1 MPLATIRRRV
11 GWLEGDAMF
20 LSLVDY
26 PPFTLPE
33 IEAIAYRVQVGEPLT
48 REELD
53 RLHRQRSVAGG
64 EFIISA
70 NRGNVTVK
78 QYVGVDLSKI

>member
-11 GWLEGDAMF
+11 GRLEGVAMF
-20 LSLVDY
+20 LSPVEY

-33 IEAIAYRVQVGEPLT
+33 IEAIAYRVKVGELLT

-53 RLHRQRSVAGG
+53 RLHREKSVVGG

-78 QYVGVDLSKI
+78 QYVGVDSAEI